1 MRQIDVGNII
11 HPTDPNG
18 LVVVAQVEPISLIFT
33 LPQSE
38 LPRIQAQMA
47 KGPLTVIA
55 YSQDDKIKLDE
66 GKLLLVNNQIAQ
78 TTGTIQLKATFPN
91 AAHRLWPG
99 QLVNA
104 RLLVDTRK
112 DGLTIAAPAVQQ
124 GQTGSYVYVISPD
137 GKAEVR
143 PVTVAQ
149 ISEGQA
155 LIDSGLKAN
164 ETVVVDG
171 QYRLSAGQPRA
182 GAPRQGRAGSRL
194 AKRGRE
200 GNPVNFSAPFIRRP
214 IATILLMA
222 GIAAVRPRDLPS
234 AARRGAAQ
242 RQLPDDPGHRPVA
255 RRRSANHG
263 VDRGDAARAAD
274 GPDPRRHPA
283 HLDERAGRHLGHR
296 AIRARPHRRQR
307 GGRRPGGHQRGK
319 SLPADQHPVS
329 ADDPE
334 GESGRDAGPA
344 SRAHAPTRLPLTTI
358 DAYAENILLPK
369 ISQIPGVG
377 LVGIGGQQKPA
388 IRVQVNPQALAAR
401 GIGLEDVRSVIAQA
415 NVDLPKGTLNSPR
428 QTYTL
433 NTNDQLLKPDAYD
446 ALIVAYRNGS
456 PVRIR
461 DIGKAIEGP
470 ENDLLAGWYNKQR
483 AVILAIQRVPGA
495 NVIETVDRV
504 KALLPQLEASLP
516 PAIKVTIAADRTTT
530 IRAAVAD
537 VQFTLLLTVA
547 LVVMVI
553 FLFLRNLW
561 ATVIPA
567 VTVPLSLIG
576 TFAVLYVLGY
586 SLDNLSLMA
595 LSIAVGFVVDDAV
608 VVIENIVRHLEQG
621 LSPMEAALKGSREI
635 GFTIISITLS
645 LIAVFIPLFLMGGY
659 VGKLFQEFAVTISV
673 SLLLSLVISLTLT
686 PMMCARLL
694 KDEAHRQHGR
704 LYRFFER
711 GFDNLLALYEHGL
724 KIVLRHRFITL
735 MVMLGTIAL
744 TGYLYVVIPKGFFP
758 QQDTGQIV
766 GITEAAEDISFPA
779 MAQRQQAL
787 VDILLKDPAIDSVSN
802 YIGPGGPT
810 ATLNQ
815 GRVFIALKPASQRDA
830 SADQVINRLRPQLAR
845 IQGITLYMQAAQDI
859 TIGARLS
866 KTQYQYTLTD
876 ADSTELAHWS
886 AIFVDKMK
894 GIPGVIDVASD
905 QANGGPMLNVTVNRE
920 VASSFGILPSTIDN
934 VLDDAFG
941 QRIVSTIFTQLNQY
955 HVVLEVDPR
964 FQYSPQALRDIYL
977 NSSGGQQVPLSTLVN
992 SDIKPAPI
1000 VVNHQ
1005 GLFPSVTIS
1014 FNLVPGMALGDAVA
1028 AIQQI
1033 EKQTGK
1039 PASLATSFQG
1049 NAQAFQASL
1058 VGNAAAD
1065 RGGADRD
1072 LHHPGR
1078 PL

>member
-1 MRQIDVGNII
+1 M
-11 HPTDPNG
+11 
-18 LVVVAQVEPISLIFT
+18 
-33 LPQSE
+33 
-38 LPRIQAQMA
+38 
-47 KGPLTVIA
+47 
-55 YSQDDKIKLDE
+55 
-66 GKLLLVNNQIAQ
+66 
-78 TTGTIQLKATFPN
+78 
-91 AAHRLWPG
+91 
-99 QLVNA
+99 
-104 RLLVDTRK
+104 
-112 DGLTIAAPAVQQ
+112 
-124 GQTGSYVYVISPD
+124 
-137 GKAEVR
+137 
-143 PVTVAQ
+143 
-149 ISEGQA
+149 
-155 LIDSGLKAN
+155 
-164 ETVVVDG
+164 
-171 QYRLSAGQPRA
+171 
-182 GAPRQGRAGSRL
+182 
-194 AKRGRE
+194 
-200 GNPVNFSAPFIRRP
+200 NFSAPFIRRP
-214 IATILLMA
+214 IATILLMVGLLLCGLA
-222 GIAAVRPRDLPS
+222 TYPLLPVAALPNVNYPTILITAQLPGADPQTMASTVATPLEQQLSQIPGVTQLASTSALGVTSVTVQFELARTVDSAAVDVLAAINAASPFLPTNMPYPPTIRKVNP
-234 AARRGAAQ
+234 AET
-242 RQLPDDPGHRPVA
+242 PVLLIA
-255 RRRSANHG
+255 LSS
-263 VDRGDAARAAD
+263 D
-274 GPDPRRHPA
+274 
-283 HLDERAGRHLGHR
+283 
-296 AIRARPHRRQR
+296 
-307 GGRRPGGHQRGK
+307 
-319 SLPADQHPVS
+319 
-329 ADDPE
+329 
-334 GESGRDAGPA
+334 
-344 SRAHAPTRLPLTTI
+344 TLPLTTI
-358 DAYAENILLPK
+358 DAYAESILVPK
-369 ISQIPGVG
+369 ISQISGVG
-377 LVGIGGQQKPA
+377 LVGIGGQVKPA

-433 NTNDQLLKPDAYD
+433 NTNDQLLKPEAYD

-470 ENDLLAGWYNKQR
+470 ENNLLAGWFNKQR
-483 AVILAIQRVPGA
+483 AVILAVQRVPGA
-495 NVIETVDRV
+495 NVIATVDHV

-516 PAIKVTIAADRTTT
+516 PAIKVTIVADRTTT

-576 TFAVLYVLGY
+576 TFAVLYALGY

-608 VVIENIVRHLEQG
+608 VVIENIVRHLEDG

-673 SLLLSLVISLTLT
+673 SLLLSLVVSLTLT

-694 KDEAHRQHGR
+694 KDQAHRQHGR
-704 LYRFFER
+704 LYRIFER

-758 QQDTGQIV
+758 QQDTGQII
-766 GITEAAEDISFPA
+766 GITEASQDISFPA

-787 VDILLKDPAIDSVSN
+787 VDILLKDPAIETVSN

-815 GRVFIALKPASQRDA
+815 GRVFIALKPGNQRDV
-830 SADQVINRLRPQLAR
+830 SADQVINRLRPQLAK

-859 TIGARLS
+859 TIGARLA

-876 ADSTELAHWS
+876 ADSTELAHWA
-886 AIFVDKMK
+886 AIFVEKMK
-894 GIPGVIDVASD
+894 AIPGITDVASD
-905 QANGGPMLNVTVNRE
+905 QANAGPMLNVTVNRE

-934 VLDDAFG
+934 ALDDAFG

-992 SDIKPAPI
+992 SNIQASPI

-1005 GLFPSVTIS
+1005 GMFPSVTIS
-1014 FNLVPGMALGDAVA
+1014 FNLQPGVALGTAVA

-1039 PASLATSFQG
+1039 PLSLATSFQG

-1058 VGNAAAD
+1058 SGTPLLIGAALIVIYIILGVLYESAIHPITILSTLPSAGIGALLLLMAVHMDLSVIAMIGIILLIGIVKKNGIMLVDFALEVERSEGLGPEDAIYRACIMRFRPILMTTMAALLGGVPLMLGTGTGSEIRQPLGYAIVGGLALSQVLTLYTTPVVFLYLDRLIRRSHSPRPRNADGALQPPSEHPAAE
-1065 RGGADRD
+1065 
-1072 LHHPGR
+1072 
-1078 PL
+1078 